1 MTEGEDGRARAE
13 GIWLLAALAV
23 FWGANWPAMKLAVG
37 EFGPW
42 TFRAAC
48 IYVGAAGLFAIAA
61 LRGLPMKLPRG
72 QFGKLALV
80 AFLNIAVWQVASAFA
95 LTLLPAGRAA
105 LVAFTM
111 PLWAAVLGAI
121 FASER
126 FTVRKGAALSLGLV
140 GLGLLAMPAGDALA
154 ASPAGLALMLSA
166 AIAWGGGTVALKS
179 MRFGLPVVSLT
190 AWQLAVAGVP
200 VAAGM
205 VVFEIFGPPGA
216 ILLKGDVTVGGVAGA
231 VYAAT
236 IPMIFCHWAWFRA
249 LEILPASIA
258 SIGTLAVPVVGVL
271 SSAWLIGEPLG
282 WAELTALGCIVGALA
297 LALFAPRTD

>member
-1 MTEGEDGRARAE
+1 MATNEDGRARVE
-13 GIWLLAALAV
+13 GIWLLAALAL

-42 TFRAAC
+42 SFRVAC
-48 IYVGAAGLFAIAA
+48 IYVGAGGLFAIAVV
-61 LRGLPMKLPRG
+61 RGMPMALPRG
-72 QFGKLALV
+72 MLGPLV
-80 AFLNIAVWQVASAFA
+80 FVSFLNIAVWQVTSAFA

-111 PLWAAVLGAI
+111 PLWAAVFGAI
-121 FASER
+121 FAGER
-126 FTVRKGAALSLGLV
+126 FSARKSAALALGLV

-200 VAAGM
+200 VVAGM

-216 ILLKGDVTVGGVAGA
+216 ILPKGDVTAVGVAGA
-231 VYAAT
+231 IYAAT
-236 IPMIFCHWAWFRA
+236 IPMVFCHWAWFRA
-249 LEILPASIA
+249 LEILPSSIA

-271 SSAWLIGEPLG
+271 SSAWLIDEALG
-282 WAELTALGCIVGALA
+282 WTELAALGCIVGALA
-297 LALFAPRTD
+297 LALFAPRAD